1 MSPNWYKHFKGK
13 IVTMFSGKPS
23 KGKVGMDKY
32 RADCQ
37 ANWKHRMLS
46 CYYLDPYTYFRR
58 WKVTYNVDGVPIS
71 CSFQVKKDGANYEN
85 IPLPLR
91 NNIVPTLRLFATIF
105 DLPYRHNLPRDTLL
119 ELMGPVLSRMTRL
132 YG

>member
-1 MSPNWYKHFKGK
+1 MSPNWYKHLKGK
-13 IVTMFSGKPS
+13 IVALFSGKYR
-23 KGKVGMDKY
+23 MEKY
-32 RADCQ
+32 RASCR

-58 WKVTYNVDGVPIS
+58 WKVTYNADGVPIS

-91 NNIVPTLRLFATIF
+91 NNIVPVLRLFATIF
-105 DLPYRHNLPRDTLL
+105 DLPYRHKLKHMDLL
-119 ELMGPVLSRMTRL
+119 GLLGPVLSRMTRR